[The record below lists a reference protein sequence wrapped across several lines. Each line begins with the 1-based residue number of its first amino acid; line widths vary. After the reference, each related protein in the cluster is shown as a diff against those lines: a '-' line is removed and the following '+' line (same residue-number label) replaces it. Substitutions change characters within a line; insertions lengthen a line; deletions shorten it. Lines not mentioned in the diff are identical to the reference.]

1 MKAYVMDKQDRVIS
15 AFSRIAK
22 YNEGGNPMA
31 IDPHIKKEV
40 LKTVKPRISFYNPE
54 NPLNGFK
61 AKPKAE
67 QKRILAS
74 LKSK

>member
-1 MKAYVMDKQDRVIS
+1 MKSYAMDKQANIIS
-15 AFSRIAK
+15 SFSKIARN
-22 YNEGGNPMA
+22 NEGGNPMA
-31 IDPHIKKEV
+31 IDPHVKKEV
-40 LKTVKPRISFYNPE
+40 LKTVKPRISFYNPA

>member
-1 MKAYVMDKQDRVIS
+1 MDKQANIIS
-15 AFSRIAK
+15 SFFKTARN
-22 YNEGGNPMA
+22 NEGGNPMA

-40 LKTVKPRISFYNPE
+40 VSRPKVQMSFYNPN